1 MVDQR
6 SSPGLPN
13 YKDHPDQIN
22 HGPMSSRRTA
32 KVASSIRE
40 IVSSTIL
47 FGLKDP
53 RVKNVT
59 VLGVDVADD
68 LRTAKVY
75 ISVMGEPK
83 VQALSM
89 HGLNSA
95 RGFIQSKVADQLQIR
110 YTPVLTFVLDQ
121 GIKKSIA
128 ASELLREALK
138 DSPED
143 ATAEADAETD
153 PEEAADEEIEEST
166 DEE

>member
-1 MVDQR
+1 M
-6 SSPGLPN
+6 N
-13 YKDHPDQIN
+13 
-22 HGPMSSRRTA
+22 SRRTA
-32 KVASSIRE
+32 KVASSVRE

-59 VLGVDVADD
+59 VLGVEVAED

-83 VQALSM
+83 EQSLTM

-95 RGFIQSKVADQLQIR
+95 RGFIQSKLADQLQIR

-121 GIKKSIA
+121 GVKKSIE
-128 ASELLREALK
+128 ASRLLRETEQAT
-138 DSPED
+138 SGD
-143 ATAEADAETD
+143 ASESENPEADESEND
-153 PEEAADEEIEEST
+153 GEVEPEPMVGGE
-166 DEE
+166 

>member
-1 MVDQR
+1 MT
-6 SSPGLPN
+6 
-13 YKDHPDQIN
+13 
-22 HGPMSSRRTA
+22 SRRTA
-32 KVASSIRE
+32 KIASSIRE

-59 VLGVDVADD
+59 VLGVEVGDD

-75 ISVMGEPK
+75 ISVMGEPRI
-83 VQALSM
+83 QALTM

-121 GIKKSIA
+121 GVKKSIA
-128 ASELLREALK
+128 AAELLREALG
-138 DSPED
+138 DSPREESAELEDNQNLDQESSDSED
-143 ATAEADAETD
+143 AD
-153 PEEAADEEIEEST
+153 PETEDLEDGNRER
-166 DEE
+166 

>member
-1 MVDQR
+1 MT
-6 SSPGLPN
+6 
-13 YKDHPDQIN
+13 
-22 HGPMSSRRTA
+22 SRRTA
-32 KVASSIRE
+32 KIASSIRE

-59 VLGVDVADD
+59 VLGVEVGDD

-75 ISVMGEPK
+75 ISVMGEPRI
-83 VQALSM
+83 QALTM

-121 GIKKSIA
+121 GVKKSIA
-128 ASELLREALK
+128 AAELLREALG
-138 DSPED
+138 DSLREESAELEDNQNLDQESSDSED
-143 ATAEADAETD
+143 AD
-153 PEEAADEEIEEST
+153 PETEDLEDGNRER
-166 DEE
+166 

>member
-1 MVDQR
+1 MT
-6 SSPGLPN
+6 
-13 YKDHPDQIN
+13 
-22 HGPMSSRRTA
+22 SRRTA
-32 KVASSIRE
+32 KIASSIRE

-59 VLGVDVADD
+59 VLGVEVGDD

-75 ISVMGEPK
+75 ISVMGEPRI
-83 VQALSM
+83 QALTM

-121 GIKKSIA
+121 GVKKSIA
-128 ASELLREALK
+128 AAELLREALG
-138 DSPED
+138 DSPREESAELED
-143 ATAEADAETD
+143 NQNLDQESSDSENAD
-153 PEEAADEEIEEST
+153 PETEDLEDGNRER
-166 DEE
+166 

>member
-1 MVDQR
+1 
-6 SSPGLPN
+6 
-13 YKDHPDQIN
+13 
-22 HGPMSSRRTA
+22 MSSRRTA

-68 LRTAKVY
+68 MRTAKVY
-75 ISVMGEPK
+75 ISVMGEPN
-83 VQALSM
+83 VQALTM

-121 GIKKSIA
+121 GVKKSIEA
-128 ASELLREALK
+128 AQLLREAMQRT
-138 DSPED
+138 SGGPEGQID
-143 ATAEADAETD
+143 EETEAEEV
-153 PEEAADEEIEEST
+153 EEEADEETEEST
-166 DEE
+166 EGDE

>member
-1 MVDQR
+1 
-6 SSPGLPN
+6 
-13 YKDHPDQIN
+13 
-22 HGPMSSRRTA
+22 MSSRRTA

-68 LRTAKVY
+68 MRTAKVY
-75 ISVMGEPK
+75 ISVMGEPN
-83 VQALSM
+83 VQALTM

-121 GIKKSIA
+121 GVKKSIEA
-128 ASELLREALK
+128 AQLLREAMQRT
-138 DSPED
+138 SGAPEGQTD
-143 ATAEADAETD
+143 EETEAEEV
-153 PEEAADEEIEEST
+153 EEEADEETEEST
-166 DEE
+166 EGDE